1 MLAPLQASIL
11 GAPPPPFSPNSP
23 IQSSNQ
29 VMGEVTGAGPLGQ
42 VPMQSG
48 LSTPLTPPKPP
59 APSPLAAAE
68 TPPAPAESGLSQA
81 KPFRSK
87 YDEIFDKAEG
97 LLTDT
102 LQKKQGI
109 DPVALAMIQGF
120 LAPTKTGSFGE
131 QLGMVAGNVRQAQ
144 NEIGKE
150 DVSRLQAQM
159 SLASAGSQ
167 RARDE
172 EAQRLTGMLYSKT
185 PEGLKINPEI
195 AQQLSAITKD
205 PRFVQQAIAEEQQ
218 ASMKKVGMNMF
229 KQKVI
234 PGKEGEPGQTV
245 LEFNPNAI
253 YDMLKI
259 SSNPIKDIS
268 EYAKMIPELR
278 KSGLIDGLK
287 EVGSP
292 FDALV
297 LMAPSD
303 AIKQQA
309 KYLADQYSRGRIDPD
324 KAISM
329 ANSML
334 TMAQAHMD
342 KEEMMKFHQGTQAI
356 MMSMKQDSM
365 QLMRDKFNEQ
375 QKENEKKYSDKEKM
389 LYKNSV
395 LPIINEGQ
403 KASEAL
409 TALSQLQDVAAKA
422 PSGVFAGGMANSVGA
437 LFGSDDATSMRNL
450 TAMSRSLIT
459 KIPRLPGAQSNMDA
473 KNLLESIGRLEDP
486 MLTNKQRVDIIHNVA
501 KGFQALQT
509 RADEVSDTW
518 DSTRKLPTWATPT
531 NLGLTPTPAPAPN
544 TPIGSGNFVIKD
556 GKLVPAP

>member
-1 MLAPLQASIL
+1 
-11 GAPPPPFSPNSP
+11 
-23 IQSSNQ
+23 
-29 VMGEVTGAGPLGQ
+29 
-42 VPMQSG
+42 
-48 LSTPLTPPKPP
+48 
-59 APSPLAAAE
+59 
-68 TPPAPAESGLSQA
+68 
-81 KPFRSK
+81 
-87 YDEIFDKAEG
+87 
-97 LLTDT
+97 
-102 LQKKQGI
+102 
-109 DPVALAMIQGF
+109 
-120 LAPTKTGSFGE
+120 
-131 QLGMVAGNVRQAQ
+131 
-144 NEIGKE
+144 
-150 DVSRLQAQM
+150 
-159 SLASAGSQ
+159 
-167 RARDE
+167 
-172 EAQRLTGMLYSKT
+172 
-185 PEGLKINPEI
+185 
-195 AQQLSAITKD
+195 
-205 PRFVQQAIAEEQQ
+205 
-218 ASMKKVGMNMF
+218 MNMF

-259 SSNPIKDIS
+259 SANPIKDIS

-292 FDALV
+292 FDALI

-518 DSTRKLPTWATPT
+518 DSTRKLPTWAVPT
-531 NLGLTPTPAPAPN
+531 NLGLTPTAPNTAPRSN
-544 TPIGSGNFVIKD
+544 TPIGQGNFILKD